1 MTVYEK
7 KITFKT
13 GGEVEMVD
21 LTGRIT
27 SSVEE
32 SGVREGIGL
41 VFVPGATG
49 AIVAIEYEE
58 GLLED
63 FPRALERLVPRGIEY
78 KHHLKWHD
86 DNGHSHVRASIL
98 GPDLSFPISG
108 GRPVLGTW
116 QQIVFVELDT
126 RPRERKIIVKIIGE

>member
-7 KITFKT
+7 RLTFKT

-27 SSVEE
+27 SAVQE
-32 SGVREGIGL
+32 SGVQEGIGL

-58 GLLED
+58 GLLHD
-63 FPRALERLVPRGIEY
+63 FPRALERLAPKGIEY
-78 KHHLKWHD
+78 MHHLRWHD

-108 GRPVLGTW
+108 GKPVLGTW
-116 QQIVFVELDT
+116 QQITFVELDT
-126 RPRERKIIVKIIGE
+126 RPRERTVIVKIVGE

>member
-1 MTVYEK
+1 MTVFEK
-7 KITFKT
+7 KLTFKT
-13 GGEVEMVD
+13 GGEVEIVD
-21 LTGRIT
+21 LTGNIKST
-27 SSVEE
+27 VEE
-32 SGVREGIGL
+32 SGIQEGIGL

-63 FPRALERLVPRGIEY
+63 FTRALERLVPKEIEY
-78 KHHLKWHD
+78 RHHLKWND

-98 GPDLSFPISG
+98 GPDLSFPISK

-116 QQIVFVELDT
+116 QQITFVELDT
-126 RPRERKIIVKIIGE
+126 RPRERTVIVKIVGE